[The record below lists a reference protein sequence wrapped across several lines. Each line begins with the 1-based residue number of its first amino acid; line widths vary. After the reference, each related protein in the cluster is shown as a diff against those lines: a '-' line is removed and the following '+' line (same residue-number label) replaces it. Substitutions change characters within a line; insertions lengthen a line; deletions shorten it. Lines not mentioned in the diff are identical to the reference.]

1 MKLIFSILIIFI
13 SLTVHPQS
21 RRFTLDKSNLV
32 TVQSNNINQPTK
44 QSTMKLFIA
53 IEEGRNLR
61 SRFITSL
68 EIIARNE
75 IEARKIIRE
84 YNRYVF
90 DNKLKVKELNRPI
103 ICEVTMTGAF
113 EHHKNSTRGF
123 YNPTTEVQ

>member
-1 MKLIFSILIIFI
+1 MKITFSILIIFI
-13 SLTVHPQS
+13 SLTVHSQS
-21 RRFTLDKSNLV
+21 RRFTLDKSNLA

-53 IEEGRNLR
+53 IEEGRSLR
-61 SRFITSL
+61 SRFITSV

-90 DNKLKVKELNRPI
+90 DNKLKVKELNNPI
-103 ICEVTMTGAF
+103 ICEATVTGAF
-113 EHHKNSTRGF
+113 KHHKDSARGF
-123 YNPTTEVQ
+123 YNPITEMQ

>member
-1 MKLIFSILIIFI
+1 
-13 SLTVHPQS
+13 
-21 RRFTLDKSNLV
+21 
-32 TVQSNNINQPTK
+32 
-44 QSTMKLFIA
+44 MKLFIA

-123 YNPTTEVQ
+123 YNPITEVQ